1 MTTIAPSSRRGAAVP
16 GRAWLTLTGT
26 EARLFL
32 REPGGVFFAL
42 IFPTLLLV
50 GIGLVLPGMRDP
62 MTDVPAA
69 IAGLRPV
76 DIYAPV
82 ALAVAIATPALTT
95 LPVAL
100 ATYREQG
107 IFRRLGTTPM
117 RPHAVLV
124 SHVVINLGALVVAGL
139 LALAAAAAVFGTP
152 APRQVAVAALAFL
165 LGGAAMFGVGLIIA
179 SRVSKGANASGLGML
194 VYFPMLF
201 LAGVWTPGPVMPD
214 VVERVATYTPLGAA
228 SQALTE
234 AWFGSGFP
242 ATELVVMAGW
252 TLVTFPLAAR
262 LFRWS

>member
-1 MTTIAPSSRRGAAVP
+1 MTSRTTRRSAAVP
-16 GRAWLTLTGT
+16 SRAWRTLTAT

-32 REPGGVFFAL
+32 REPGAVFFAL
-42 IFPTLLLV
+42 VFPTLLLV
-50 GIGLVLPGMRDP
+50 GIGLILPGMRDV
-62 MTDVPAA
+62 MTDATGVL
-69 IAGLRPV
+69 AGLRPV
-76 DIYAPV
+76 DVYAPV

-107 IFRRLGTTPM
+107 IFRRLQTTPM
-117 RPHAVLV
+117 RPQAVLV

-152 APRQVAVAALAFL
+152 VPRQIGVAAGAFL
-165 LGGAAMFGVGLIIA
+165 LGGAAMFGVGLVLA
-179 SRVSKGANASGLGML
+179 SRVDKGSSASGLGML

-214 VVERVATYTPLGAA
+214 IVERVATYTPLGAA

-234 AWFGSGFP
+234 AWFGTGFP

-252 TLVTFPLAAR
+252 TVVTFPLAAR